1 MGQSVI
7 TVFGGF
13 GFLGRHIVGPLADGR
28 AKVRAASRHPER
40 TDAPGTGVAGGS
52 IEPVYAH
59 VRDALMAMSGRF
71 DGRKG
76 SAHRC

>member
-1 MGQSVI
+1 MGQSVV
-7 TVFGGF
+7 TVFGGS
-13 GFLGRHIVGPLADGR
+13 GFLGRHIVGRLAGQG

-40 TDAPGTGVAGGS
+40 TDVPGTGVEGGEIDS
-52 IEPVYAH
+52 VYAD

-76 SAHRC
+76 SALRC